1 VNEEARQ
8 AFLNGF
14 NAEVKRLQAK
24 LDSRR
29 QDRLAWLHTW
39 KLSDHP
45 RHLGAAWETFDLDDE
60 ADWRHFELS
69 FARSIASL
77 MGMPQKSDDDLP
89 DRLMQQE
96 IALFEAWLKSPHDQ
110 SPFYRA
116 AFGYSELRAWLD
128 DYKAARAEDAALL
141 TIEYRDDSAKGDG
154 QGLFGKA
161 VDTAADRS
169 GSISEAT
176 ATLME
181 SLYKRFPASL
191 GIQSLVHTFTAYTL
205 NKPGNWK
212 GAVADNIN
220 NMFGR
225 YIDEQILEKFFWRME
240 TSYKEFVVKV
250 TYPTRKAFHQF
261 YFEGLGIKPSQPAS
275 TQTLS
280 GGSENL
286 RFDGYK
292 TFGVVEV
299 DTEKKAFFGKG
310 VTKPLK
316 GMGTVGITGLAGLLY
331 LYNLKRAVIEF
342 ETNEFGESIAD
353 LGSAIAAVGGGI
365 NSGLWAFKI
374 VTPKAFEGA
383 KHAVYAKSSF
393 MAQYKVVERLMSAST
408 VRFFGYAGAFL
419 SGATLGIQSGKLLN
433 RGDIDAGLWYACS
446 AVVVS
451 AGGVAATYGGAALVA
466 GTTATLLLTP
476 IGWVA
481 LGLALLVG
489 SYVLQWSGEAAKDS
503 EIEQWLDAS
512 TFGKRELKGATAF
525 DSLEE
530 ELTVL
535 YRALHAP
542 KRIEM
547 DWSQQ
552 PFSDYYLA
560 EAVVY
565 LPGYVSGESYLDV
578 NANGRGKVPIEYDRQ
593 AGGVF
598 VSLCYYLRK
607 DEGEHQVTFDIHYR
621 PNSLIDKTYHL
632 SITLPDPQERDA
644 DEQPLYGA

>member
-1 VNEEARQ
+1 
-8 AFLNGF
+8 
-14 NAEVKRLQAK
+14 
-24 LDSRR
+24 
-29 QDRLAWLHTW
+29 
-39 KLSDHP
+39 
-45 RHLGAAWETFDLDDE
+45 
-60 ADWRHFELS
+60 
-69 FARSIASL
+69 
-77 MGMPQKSDDDLP
+77 MGMAQKTGDDLP
-89 DRLMQQE
+89 DRIMKQE
-96 IALFEAWLKSPHDQ
+96 IALFEAWLKSPDDQ
-110 SPFYRA
+110 SPFYRS
-116 AFGYSELRAWLD
+116 AFGYTELRALLD
-128 DYKAARAEDAALL
+128 EYKVARARDEALL
-141 TIEYRDDSAKGDG
+141 NIEYQDGSPKRDE

-181 SLYKRFPASL
+181 SLYKRFPATI
-191 GIQSLVHTFTAYTL
+191 GTQHLVHTFTAYTL
-205 NKPGNWK
+205 NKPGKWK
-212 GAVADNIN
+212 GRVADTIN

-225 YIDEQILEKFFWRME
+225 YIDEQTLEKFFWRME
-240 TSYKEFVVKV
+240 TCYKEFVVKV
-250 TYPTRKAFHQF
+250 TYPSRKAFHKF
-261 YFEGLGIKPSQPAS
+261 YFEGLGIKSPQPAP

-280 GGSENL
+280 GGTENL
-286 RFDGYK
+286 RFDDYK

-299 DTEKKAFFGKG
+299 DTKKKAFFGKG

-331 LYNLKRAVIEF
+331 LYNLKRAVVEF
-342 ETNEFGESIAD
+342 DNDNRYESSTN
-353 LGSAIAAVGGGI
+353 LLSAIAAVGGGV

-374 VTPKAFEGA
+374 VTPKAFDGA
-383 KHAVYAKSSF
+383 KQALYARSSF

-419 SGATLGIQSGKLLN
+419 SGATLGIQSDKLIN

-446 AVVVS
+446 AVAVTV
-451 AGGVAATYGGAALVA
+451 GNVAATYGGAAIVA
-466 GTTATLLLTP
+466 GTTATLFLTP

-489 SYVLQWSGEAAKDS
+489 SYFLQWGGDAAKDS
-503 EIEQWLDAS
+503 DIERWLDAS
-512 TFGKRELKGATAF
+512 TFGKRELKSATAF

-535 YRALHAP
+535 YRAIHAP
-542 KRIEM
+542 KQIEM

-565 LPGYVSGESYLDV
+565 LPGYVRGESYLDV
-578 NANGRGKVPIEYDRQ
+578 HANGRGNVPIEYDRE
-593 AGGVF
+593 AGGTF
-598 VSLCYYLRK
+598 ASLRYYLRK

-621 PNSLIDKTYHL
+621 PNSMIDKTYHL

-644 DEQPLYGA
+644 NEQPLYGA